1 VPEVRYVSRGDD
13 HVMDKRGSRYESV
26 AVRLTV
32 RHMQVSVVIDMTTSS
47 RFRSLWL

>member
-32 RHMQVSVVIDMTTSS
+32 RHMQVSVVIDMTASS
-47 RFRSLWL
+47 RFRSPWL